1 MDKKIFCVSL
11 LGTPPAK
18 AIATYID
25 DQLVVVA
32 VDPIKGAFGTWKKT
46 LLKEIKTKFDDG
58 YSILVEERGDMFS
71 EWGQKLLL
79 EAADPTERRANM
91 SIAFDHYFTLS
102 RMGRLVLNK
111 GLERH
116 LIQESHVNIVPDDN
130 GRNKYDID
138 HNNFNGFKRCL
149 LLCSLSAS
157 HMHQTTDQYL
167 DEFFSEINV
176 AHEEPAFSTLRR
188 ITIERDRG
196 MYED

>member
-1 MDKKIFCVSL
+1 MNKKIFCISL

-25 DQLVVVA
+25 EQLVVVA
-32 VDPIKGAFGTWKKT
+32 VDPIKGPFGLWKKA

-58 YSILVEERGDMFS
+58 YNILIEERGDMFS

-79 EAADPTERRANM
+79 EAASPTERRANM

-138 HNNFNGFKRCL
+138 HSNFNGFKRCL

-157 HMHQTTDQYL
+157 YLHQVNDQYL
-167 DEFFSEINV
+167 DEFFSAINADNDDQV
-176 AHEEPAFSTLRR
+176 FSTLRR
-188 ITIERDRG
+188 ITIEKDKG
-196 MYED
+196 NV